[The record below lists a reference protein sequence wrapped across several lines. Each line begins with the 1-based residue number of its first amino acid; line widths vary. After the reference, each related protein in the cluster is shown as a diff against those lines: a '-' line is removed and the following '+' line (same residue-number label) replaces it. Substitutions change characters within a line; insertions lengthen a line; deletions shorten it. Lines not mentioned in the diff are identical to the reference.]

1 MGCPCKMHAWIV
13 RTITPNPLLQL
24 VYLRQRGILPACA
37 EEVAERLEGDA
48 PVAALV
54 EEGEG
59 FFVVC

>member
-1 MGCPCKMHAWIV
+1 MGLLVCIS
-13 RTITPNPLLQL
+13 RTVTPNPLLQL
-24 VYLRQRGILPACA
+24 VYLRQRRILPARA
-37 EEVAERLEGDA
+37 QQVAERFQRHA